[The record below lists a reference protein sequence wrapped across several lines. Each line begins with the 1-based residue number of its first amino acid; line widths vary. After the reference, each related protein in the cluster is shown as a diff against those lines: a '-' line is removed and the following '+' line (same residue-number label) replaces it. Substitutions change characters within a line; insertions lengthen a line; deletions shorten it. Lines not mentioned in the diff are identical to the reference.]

1 MSSSG
6 KIVTVSLFL
15 LVMLFCIQL
24 SFPAKSEA
32 SSLGF
37 SSDLIVDSTP
47 SATTTHTLTFTVAS
61 PVPASGQVVIIPEA
75 NAGGVFTVPVG
86 MAPSDIEFAVSSG
99 GPFTPRSLAAAQS
112 PANDGVTFVTGANG
126 TISITLASGS
136 PGLLTGDQVRL
147 VIGGP
152 LTALVSPAVQSSYR
166 MRIRTY
172 NAASAPLDTGTAM
185 IAIVNQVTVTSRIEV
200 ILPVR
205 SNGLPSGLLPG
216 ATTNV
221 LVSLNTDIPAFCKY
235 ATTSG
240 VDFFSMS
247 STTIFLDANGL
258 LLHYIEVAVSE
269 NNIFTYYLRC
279 RNANG
284 FPNTDDYLISFE
296 IGVKPNASSTPP
308 APPPPPPPPPSPPG
322 PSGGGGGGGPFLQTG
337 SVNISG
343 AGIPGGA
350 LVILKDGKIEKE
362 DIISALGTFSEDFTN
377 LQRGTYT
384 WGAYVKDPD
393 GKRSSTYNS
402 TIYLI
407 AKTNNIIAPVY
418 LSPTIK
424 AVKTTVDLGG
434 DVELSGYGIA
444 LTPVLAIMNKQGDV
458 LNSKIVTASSTA
470 NGNGSWKMK
479 LSTAGL
485 AKGTYEVKAQSLI
498 GKRDQSTF
506 SPVLYIGVG
515 ESPNPNFGNRSDLN
529 KDGKV
534 NLVDFSILLFNWK
547 GSDTTAD
554 INQDGIVNLIDF
566 SIMLANWTG

>member
-6 KIVTVSLFL
+6 KIVSVLLLLIALLFG
-15 LVMLFCIQL
+15 IQL
-24 SFPAKSEA
+24 SFPTTSEA
-32 SSLGF
+32 ASLGF

-47 SATTTHTLTFTVAS
+47 SATTTHTVTFTVAS
-61 PVPASGQVVIIPEA
+61 PVPPSGKVVIIPEA
-75 NAGGVFTVPVG
+75 NAGGVFTVPG
-86 MAPSDIEFAVSSG
+86 SMAPSDIEFAVSSG
-99 GPFTPRSLAAAQS
+99 GPFTPRSLAAVQS
-112 PANDGVTFVTGANG
+112 PTDDGVTFATGANG
-126 TISITLASGS
+126 TISITLASGAA
-136 PGLLTGDQVRL
+136 GLLTGDQVRL
-147 VIGGP
+147 IIGGP
-152 LTALVSPAVQSSYR
+152 LSAIVSPAVQSSYR
-166 MRIRTY
+166 VRIRTY
-172 NAASAPLDTGTAM
+172 DATTLPLDIGTAM
-185 IAIVNQVTVTSRIEV
+185 IAIVNPVTVTSRIEV

-240 VDFFSMS
+240 IDFFSMS

-308 APPPPPPPPPSPPG
+308 APPPPPPSSSG
-322 PSGGGGGGGPFLQTG
+322 PSGGGGGGGLFLQTG

-343 AGIPGGA
+343 SGIPGGA
-350 LVILKDGKIEKE
+350 LVILKDGKIVKE
-362 DIISALGTFSEDFTN
+362 DTISVLGTFSVDFAD

-393 GKRSSTYNS
+393 GRLSSTYNS

-458 LNSKIVTASSTA
+458 LNSKIVTATSTA
-470 NGNGSWKMK
+470 NGNGSYKIK
-479 LSTAGL
+479 LSTVGL
-485 AKGTYEVKAQSLI
+485 AKGTYEVKVQSI
-498 GKRDQSTF
+498 ISKSDQSNF

-554 INQDGIVNLIDF
+554 INQDGTVNLTDF

>member
-6 KIVTVSLFL
+6 KIVTVSLLL
-15 LVMLFCIQL
+15 LVVLFGIQL

-37 SSDLIVDSTP
+37 ASDLIVDSTP
-47 SATTTHTLTFTVAS
+47 SATTTHTITFTVAS
-61 PVPASGQVVIIPEA
+61 PVPPSGQVVITPEA

-86 MAPSDIEFAVSSG
+86 MAPSDIAFAVSSG

-112 PANDGVTFVTGANG
+112 PTDDGVTFVAGANG
-126 TISITLASGS
+126 TISIILASGA
-136 PGLLTGDQVRL
+136 PGLLTGNQVRL

-152 LTALVSPAVQSSYR
+152 FSALVSPAVQSSYR

-172 NAASAPLDTGTAM
+172 NAASAPLDIGTAM

-240 VDFFSMS
+240 VDFFAMS
-247 STTIFLDANGL
+247 SSTIFLAANGN
-258 LLHYIEVAVSE
+258 LLHYIEVAVAE

-284 FPNTDDYLISFE
+284 FPNTDDYLITFE

-308 APPPPPPPPPSPPG
+308 APPPPPPSPSG
-322 PSGGGGGGGPFLQTG
+322 PSGGGGGGGLFLQTG

-343 AGIPGGA
+343 LGIPGGA

-362 DIISALGTFSEDFTN
+362 NTISVLGTFSEDFTN

-393 GKRSSTYNS
+393 GKLSSTYNS
-402 TIYLI
+402 TIYLL

-424 AVKTTVDLGG
+424 ALKTTVDLGG

-444 LTPVLAIMNKQGDV
+444 LIPVLTIMNKQGDV
-458 LNSKIVTASSTA
+458 LNSKIVTATSTA

-498 GKRDQSTF
+498 GKSDQSNF

-529 KDGKV
+529 RDGKV